1 VRELSRVLAGLLALL
16 LLGHPYLVGGG
27 QPAPR
32 LFPVVIGI
40 LVVSG
45 LVLWNDGAVT
55 AAAGALAVHYLGTLY
70 LRDVEYDVAAPLVAV
85 GIVLFVELADLAISV
100 PPGTPIEPGF
110 VRARANVYA
119 GRIALAVGTSV
130 LLLAGAAVPLPAGP
144 VRVLALAGAVAAVAV
159 PVALL
164 ARPARRPS

>member
-1 VRELSRVLAGLLALL
+1 VRELARVLAALLALV
-16 LLGHPYLVGGG
+16 LLGRPYLLAGE
-27 QPAPR
+27 PAPR
-32 LFPVVIGI
+32 LFPIVIGV

-55 AAAGALAVHYLGTLY
+55 AAAGALAVHYVGMLY

-110 VRARANVYA
+110 VRARAHVYA
-119 GRIALAVGTSV
+119 GRVAVAVATAV
-130 LLLAGAAVPLPAGP
+130 ALLLAGPGVRLPAGP

-159 PVALL
+159 PLAVL

>member
-1 VRELSRVLAGLLALL
+1 VLAALLALL
-16 LLGHPYLVGGG
+16 LLGRPYLFAGD
-27 QPAPR
+27 PAPT
-32 LFPVVIGI
+32 LFPIVVGV

-55 AAAGALAVHYLGTLY
+55 AAAGALAVHYLGMLY

-85 GIVLFVELADLAISV
+85 GILLFVELADLAISV
-100 PPGTPIEPGF
+100 PPGTPIERGF

-119 GRIALAVGTSV
+119 GRVALAVATSV
-130 LLLAGAAVPLPAGP
+130 LLLAGAAVRPPAGP
-144 VRVLALAGAVAAVAV
+144 ARVAALAGAVVAVAV

-164 ARPARRPS
+164 ARPGRRRR